1 LVIINEIIKKL
12 KILSKLV
19 LSNQRYFF
27 ITTLLTLFVVTSFY
41 IVTTSHYVRY
51 YADDFCSATI
61 LKRYG
66 YWGTQKFWWLT
77 WSGRYSSNL
86 LIHFFELFGQGIVR
100 IIPVLITILLT
111 LSILPFLVSTLFRKM
126 GVLAAVLFAYFWVVV
141 VLINAPNIVQSLYW
155 QSGLI
160 NYTIP
165 FILLNLFFSL
175 LALKQSNDLKLSKIS
190 LFTSSLILFFAGGF
204 SESYAIAQT
213 VLIIAMLLGVRVVNK
228 SNNNLTKM
236 LLAGLLGSTL
246 SLLVMY
252 FSPGTSARAT
262 TVAQASS
269 IYFVIKSTIL
279 SSKWYLLRMFSIKSI
294 QYSFLVSF
302 VLIFYLVVK
311 NYLNESRMK
320 LKVRELN
327 LIIILAFLNIIFST
341 ASVFALGYYSMSYHP
356 PERALFVVIYMVYI
370 SFLVISFCISAI
382 FIKLFS
388 KTAIEKISIIFNLSY
403 FVIFIIL
410 LSQTVSHWRKIKTH
424 IKNYAVA
431 WDIQER
437 KIIESSMNKDVNINY
452 IKPPGDLDG
461 FLENKGWVTSCASSY
476 YGKKIIVSE

>member
-1 LVIINEIIKKL
+1 LISISKINKKL
-12 KILSKLV
+12 KILSKFV

-27 ITTLLTLFVVTSFY
+27 IATLLALLLVTSFY
-41 IVTTSHYVRY
+41 IITTSHYVRY

-86 LIHFFELFGQGIVR
+86 LIHFFELFGQGVVR
-100 IIPVLITILLT
+100 IIPVLITISLT
-111 LSILPFLVSTLFRKM
+111 LSILPFLVFILFRKI
-126 GVLAAVLFAYFWVVV
+126 GVLVTVLFAYFLVIV

-160 NYTIP
+160 NYTAP

-175 LALKQSNDLKLSKIS
+175 LALKQSRGLKLNKIS

-213 VLIIAMLLGVRVVNK
+213 VLIIIILLGVCVVNN
-228 SNNNLTKM
+228 SNKDLIKM
-236 LLAGLLGSTL
+236 LIAGLLGSIL

-252 FSPGTSARAT
+252 YSPGTSVRAT
-262 TVAQASS
+262 TVIQANN

-279 SSKWYLLRMFSIKSI
+279 SSRWYLLRMLSIKSI
-294 QYSFLVSF
+294 QYSFLISF
-302 VLIFYLVVK
+302 ILIFYLTGKKYYYEPRVQ
-311 NYLNESRMK
+311 LRI
-320 LKVRELN
+320 RELYFV
-327 LIIILAFLNIIFST
+327 IILAFFNILFST

-356 PERALFVVIYMVYI
+356 PERALFVVISMVYM
-370 SFLVISFCISAI
+370 SFIVISFCISVLLRRMLSAKSLNRI
-382 FIKLFS
+382 KVALNIAYLILFIS
-388 KTAIEKISIIFNLSY
+388 
-403 FVIFIIL
+403 L
-410 LSQTVSHWRKIKTH
+410 LIQTVSHWNKVKTH
-424 IKNYAVA
+424 IRNYAII
-431 WDIQER
+431 WDTEER
-437 KIIESSMNKDVNINY
+437 KIVDSKTNEIDIKY

-461 FLENKGWVTSCASSY
+461 FLENKGWVGSCASSY
-476 YGKKIIVSE
+476 YNKEINVNE